1 MASLAILGMDEDM
14 IQQSED
20 NGGILGKCPCGCAEL
35 SQDQSTKRHVTIIT
49 VMAFI
54 VTLGLV
60 ALNAWERSLHPDD
73 TEIYSSGA
81 TQAAEHHHPAA
92 QVQMPQHF
100 QQHPGA
106 QLQYAPIPGQ
116 HYAMVPQAAYPHQP
130 LHGGLP
136 AHAMIRT
143 EELPS
148 IMVVPVT
155 NSAGVTRIKRVVSR

>member
-1 MASLAILGMDEDM
+1 MDENM
-14 IQQSED
+14 IQQSEE

-49 VMAFI
+49 VVAI
-54 VTLGLV
+54 IATLGLV
-60 ALNAWERSLHPDD
+60 ALNAWERSLHPDE

-81 TQAAEHHHPAA
+81 TQAAEHHLPAA
-92 QVQMPQHF
+92 QAHLPQHF

-106 QLQYAPIPGQ
+106 QFQYEPIPGQ
-116 HYAMVPQAAYPHQP
+116 HYAMAPQAAYPHQP

-136 AHAMIRT
+136 AHAMLRT

>member
-1 MASLAILGMDEDM
+1 MDEDM

-49 VMAFI
+49 VMAII

-73 TEIYSSGA
+73 TEIYSGGA
-81 TQAAEHHHPAA
+81 TQAAEHHLNAAPGQAMIPQQFHPA
-92 QVQMPQHF
+92 
-100 QQHPGA
+100 GA
-106 QLQYAPIPGQ
+106 QLQFNPIPNQ
-116 HYAMVPQAAYPHQP
+116 QYAMVPQAVYPQQP
-130 LHGGLP
+130 LYGGLP

-155 NSAGVTRIKRVVSR
+155 NSAGVTRIKRVVTR